1 MENFCK
7 SLDKCPLFSEIKNI
21 DKVKLLSSISY
32 RIVKLKRKEILFN
45 SFDKSECIGIVLSGS
60 IDIQKI
66 FPDGKLII
74 IERVKAS
81 NLVAE
86 ESIFADY
93 PYYPSTYCAGEDT
106 EVLVIHKTEILNIF
120 MSYPKVMNNYLREV
134 SNSNLLLKHRV
145 AIMSMDSILE
155 KIAGYLLY
163 DFKINNRNIVSLP
176 FSKKEWAE
184 YMDISRTSLSRELK
198 KMEDRGLIEFED
210 LTIKILD
217 IEGINAVI
225 AK

>member
-1 MENFCK
+1 MKNFNK
-7 SLDKCPLFSEIKNI
+7 ALERCPLFSEVNNTEKIRLI
-21 DKVKLLSSISY
+21 SSISHK
-32 RIVKLKRKEILFN
+32 ITKLKRNEILFDSLN
-45 SFDKSECIGIVLSGS
+45 KSEYIGIVLSGS

-74 IERVKAS
+74 IDRVKAP
-81 NLVAE
+81 NLIAE

-106 EVLVIHKTEILNIF
+106 DVLVIHKSEILNIF
-120 MSYPKVMNNYLREV
+120 KMNPTVMSNYLRVV

-145 AIMSMDSILE
+145 AIMSMDSIFE

-163 DFKINNRNIVSLP
+163 DYKINNRLIISLP

-198 KMEDRGLIEFED
+198 KMQDIGLIEFEN
-210 LTIKILD
+210 LSIKILD
-217 IEGINAVI
+217 LQGIEAII